1 MERNRRI
8 AKAYARSPVIT
19 IDNRCIG
26 FNGDCIGLTGFD
38 NPYRDPEVARVH
50 HMIGEGV
57 AVAADE
63 DGNILLQMLQRRRV
77 YVTDMG
83 HVSQTIYAEE
93 GRELRN
99 GTLMKES
106 TNKIFDMKT
115 FVMRLNNELGRNPV
129 GPSQPHNL
137 ENSCF
142 TAIAFSSKPSVEIID
157 TPVWIIIINVIAMEM
172 LHRNLQLSKSNHFPL
187 TSEDSCPSFWMQSV
201 TWKCWPLIVKK
212 SRLLPAGGSPKRV

>member
-38 NPYRDPEVARVH
+38 NPYRDPEVVRVH

-77 YVTDMG
+77 YVTDMS
-83 HVSQTIYAEE
+83 HVPRTMYAED
-93 GRELRN
+93 GTELRK
-99 GTLMKES
+99 GKLMRDS
-106 TNKIFDMKT
+106 TNKIFDMKM
-115 FVMRLNNELGRNPV
+115 FVTRLNNELGRNPD
-129 GPSQPHNL
+129 GPYLL

-172 LHRNLQLSKSNHFPL
+172 LHRNLQLSESNHFPL
-187 TSEDSCPSFWMQSV
+187 T
-201 TWKCWPLIVKK
+201 
-212 SRLLPAGGSPKRV
+212 